1 MTDNIIADN
10 RDEFKTSAPNP
21 LSVYREEGQK
31 SNLSEGKNNP
41 SVESITGRE
50 PRLSSSYTQ
59 QGKRSLT
66 VGRLAQLLE
75 VLPPKA
81 VSLDVAAEAL
91 RSESFYVRYAAAK
104 LLNKRGDRAS
114 RLVMQKILTEGNAR
128 SRASVARYLYGFSWF
143 AIEPLIQQALRDEDP
158 RVREAAMYALS
169 DARELNAFELMTR
182 VLQNEVDSVR
192 EAAAWGLRECQD
204 PAAIPVLEAVLLA
217 DDPEVRVKALEV
229 LGTNGMVKAIPV
241 IRRSLNDTDTDVQ
254 YAATLSLLEVAGGGC
269 LAELAAII
277 QQSNGWTRQAV
288 LRGFFHAT
296 NYLKINIEQHEAGE
310 AIISALET
318 AISDALPQAREA
330 AIWPLA
336 CIHHPRTC
344 AILYQAYRRETNSN
358 VQVQMVRISNS
369 LMSDAVEDI
378 LQAALHSQNNDVR
391 ATAEQIVA
399 SRKSAN

>member
-1 MTDNIIADN
+1 MSNNI
-10 RDEFKTSAPNP
+10 T
-21 LSVYREEGQK
+21 
-31 SNLSEGKNNP
+31 
-41 SVESITGRE
+41 ITGRE

-75 VLPPKA
+75 VLPPKS
-81 VSLDVAAEAL
+81 VSPDVAAEAL
-91 RSESFYVRYAAAK
+91 RSESFYVRYAAAR

-114 RLVMQKILTEGNAR
+114 RLVMQKILAEGNAR

-182 VLQNEVDSVR
+182 VLQHEVDSVR

-217 DDPEVRVKALEV
+217 DDPDVRVKALEV
-229 LGTNGMVKAIPV
+229 LGTNGMTKALPI
-241 IRRSLNDTDTDVQ
+241 IRRSLDDSDSEVQ
-254 YAATLSLLEVAGGGC
+254 YAATLSLLEVAGSDC
-269 LAELAAII
+269 LPELATMI
-277 QQSNGWTRQAV
+277 QNNNGQRRQAV
-288 LRGFFHAT
+288 LKGFFHAT

-310 AIISALET
+310 AIINALEA
-318 AISDALPQAREA
+318 AINDPLPQAREA

-336 CIHHPRTC
+336 WIHHPRT
-344 AILYQAYRRETNSN
+344 AEILRDAFQRENDCNT
-358 VQVQMVRISNS
+358 QVQFVRITNS
-369 LMSDAVEDI
+369 LMSQAVKDI
-378 LQAALHSQNNDVR
+378 LQSALVSQNDDVR
-391 ATAEQIVA
+391 EAAEQIAA
-399 SRKSAN
+399 SRQQRQV

>member
-1 MTDNIIADN
+1 MSNNI
-10 RDEFKTSAPNP
+10 T
-21 LSVYREEGQK
+21 
-31 SNLSEGKNNP
+31 
-41 SVESITGRE
+41 ITGRE

-75 VLPPKA
+75 VLPPKS

-91 RSESFYVRYAAAK
+91 RSESFYVRYAAAR
-104 LLNKRGDRAS
+104 LLNSRGDRAA

-217 DDPEVRVKALEV
+217 DDPDVRVKALEV
-229 LGTNGMVKAIPV
+229 LGTNGMTKALSV
-241 IRRSLNDTDTDVQ
+241 IRRSLNDADTDVQ
-254 YAATLSLLEVAGGGC
+254 YAATLSLLEVAGSDC

-277 QQSNGWTRQAV
+277 QQSKGWTRQAV

-296 NYLKINIEQHEAGE
+296 NYLNIHIEHHEAGE

-318 AISDALPQAREA
+318 AVSDELPQAREA

-336 CIHHPRTC
+336 WINHPQT
-344 AILYQAYRRETNSN
+344 AVILREAFQRESN
-358 VQVQMVRISNS
+358 CNTQVQFVRITNS
-369 LMSDAVEDI
+369 LMSQAVEDI
-378 LQAALHSQNNDVR
+378 LQAALQSVHADVR
-391 ATAEQIVA
+391 DAAEQIMA
-399 SRKSAN
+399 SRKI